1 MLRQR
6 ALHKGMDSR
15 RGGHHGDHARGCQ
28 PQAASLDV
36 LNLGSLGPPTWAYRG
51 CRESCNSGT
60 QETIPAHWNVAWSL
74 CVNLQLMAHGPGLPS
89 LFWKLLEVRDKEQIS
104 LNLHG
109 TLN

>member
-1 MLRQR
+1 
-6 ALHKGMDSR
+6 MDAESR
-15 RGGHHGDHARGCQ
+15 VILELKRL
-28 PQAASLDV
+28 S
-36 LNLGSLGPPTWAYRG
+36 
-51 CRESCNSGT
+51 
-60 QETIPAHWNVAWSL
+60 IPAHWNVAWSL

>member
-36 LNLGSLGPPTWAYRG
+36 LNLGILGPPTWAYRG

-74 CVNLQLMAHGPGLPS
+74 CEFTINGSWPWSPQLV
-89 LFWKLLEVRDKEQIS
+89 LEASRSQ
-104 LNLHG
+104 G
-109 TLN
+109 